1 MLKRSVESLESILK
15 EREGYSGKYLWK
27 RKVSSLLGLWPVVKA
42 AYRPIALINWQHCD
56 LVVLF

>member
-42 AYRPIALINWQHCD
+42 AYRPIALIN
-56 LVVLF
+56 

>member
-27 RKVSSLLGLWPVVKA
+27 RKVSSLLGL
-42 AYRPIALINWQHCD
+42 
-56 LVVLF
+56 